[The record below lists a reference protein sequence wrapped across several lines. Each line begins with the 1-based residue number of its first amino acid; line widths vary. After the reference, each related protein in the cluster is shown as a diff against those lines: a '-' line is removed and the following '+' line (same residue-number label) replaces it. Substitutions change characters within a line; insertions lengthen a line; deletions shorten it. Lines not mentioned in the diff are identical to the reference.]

1 MEIYFGVV
9 ITVTEQQKYLCQ
21 IPMPQHQFV
30 FVMGR
35 FIQNVIAIGII
46 KDCIGIESQQKKEKD
61 IESLEVVDN
70 KELAKYLRKEM
81 QTQGYVNTV
90 FHLIKV
96 PTEDE
101 LAFWIQQF
109 KTRKCDGHSEW
120 SERYQCNMWVDDNE

>member
-1 MEIYFGVV
+1 MV
-9 ITVTEQQKYLCQ
+9 Q
-21 IPMPQHQFV
+21 
-30 FVMGR
+30 
-35 FIQNVIAIGII
+35 FIQNVITIGII
-46 KDCIGIESQQKKEKD
+46 KDYIGIESQWKEEKD

-70 KELAKYLRKEM
+70 KKLARYLRKEM

-96 PTEDE
+96 PTENE

-120 SERYQCNMWVDDNE
+120 SEKLRKNIWIEDED

>member
-1 MEIYFGVV
+1 M
-9 ITVTEQQKYLCQ
+9 
-21 IPMPQHQFV
+21 
-30 FVMGR
+30 
-35 FIQNVIAIGII
+35 
-46 KDCIGIESQQKKEKD
+46 
-61 IESLEVVDN
+61 VDN

-109 KTRKCDGHSEW
+109 KTKDCCGHSEW
-120 SERYQCNMWVDDNE
+120 SELYKRNIWIKDEEEI